1 MFSTKVTTSV
11 TCNNIGWLLP
21 SSVWLQLR
29 TLNLIISHT
38 SQWEKLPT
46 LTCMCCLEEKV
57 IIPKSCVFYL
67 RDYFCNMQQHWLVA
81 PFICVASVTYFK
93 LDNIPYISMG
103 EIAYLNMYVLI
114 KKERHHPKV
123 MCFLL
128 KSVLLCHATAL
139 VGCSLHLCGFS
150 DAL

>member
-1 MFSTKVTTSV
+1 MFSTKETTSV
-11 TCNNIGWLLP
+11 TCNGIGWLHP

-38 SQWEKLPT
+38 SQWEKLLT

-57 IIPKSCVFYL
+57 INRKSCVFYK
-67 RDYFCNMQQHWLVA
+67 RDYFCNMQKHWLVA

-93 LDNIPYISMG
+93 LDIIPYISMG
-103 EIAYLNMYVLI
+103 EIAHPNMYVLI
-114 KKERHHPKV
+114 RRERHHPKV

-128 KSVLLCHATAL
+128 KRLLL
-139 VGCSLHLCGFS
+139 
-150 DAL
+150 